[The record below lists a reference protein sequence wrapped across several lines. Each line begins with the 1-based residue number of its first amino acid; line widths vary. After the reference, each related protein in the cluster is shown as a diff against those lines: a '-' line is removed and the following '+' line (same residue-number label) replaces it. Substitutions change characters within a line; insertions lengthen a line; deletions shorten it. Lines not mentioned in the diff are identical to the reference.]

1 MLGNFVT
8 QPQGYKAFIPDRFP
22 PKNELVFG
30 SKVHLMNA
38 EATLALGKLDG
49 VAQLIPD
56 ISFFTLM
63 YVRKEAV
70 LSSNI
75 EGTKATMNDSL
86 KADIKITEGVPR
98 DVENII
104 HYIDAMNYGVK
115 RFIDMPLT
123 LRVIKELHNELMQD
137 IQEGVGK
144 TPGEFRTS
152 QNWIGGTRPDNASFV
167 PPPPHELSRSLSDL
181 EKFINESQSYPPLI
195 KTALMHAQ
203 FETIH
208 PFLDGNGRTGR
219 LLITLM
225 LCYDKVLEYPI
236 LYLSEYFKRNRDT
249 YFDHLSNY
257 HNKGGIEAW
266 VLFFLE
272 GVRDVATQATTMSK
286 QIVELREQD
295 MSKAHALGGKQAPSA
310 IKLLI
315 GLYGQPIVDI
325 ATVQTITGLSR
336 PAANGIVQKFIDIG
350 ILKQTDESV
359 TYGRQFSYNK
369 YLNLFSGET
378 S

>member
-1 MLGNFVT
+1 
-8 QPQGYKAFIPDRFP
+8 
-22 PKNELVFG
+22 
-30 SKVHLMNA
+30 
-38 EATLALGKLDG
+38 
-49 VAQLIPD
+49 
-56 ISFFTLM
+56 
-63 YVRKEAV
+63 
-70 LSSNI
+70 
-75 EGTKATMNDSL
+75 
-86 KADIKITEGVPR
+86 
-98 DVENII
+98 
-104 HYIDAMNYGVK
+104 
-115 RFIDMPLT
+115 
-123 LRVIKELHNELMQD
+123 
-137 IQEGVGK
+137 
-144 TPGEFRTS
+144 
-152 QNWIGGTRPDNASFV
+152 
-167 PPPPHELSRSLSDL
+167 
-181 EKFINESQSYPPLI
+181 
-195 KTALMHAQ
+195 
-203 FETIH
+203 
-208 PFLDGNGRTGR
+208 
-219 LLITLM
+219 M